1 LIGYNETSK
10 AYKIYIPTTRKIFL
24 HRDVKF
30 EEERAL
36 QNSYQDKDILETKSP
51 NQEEEISSEGVDL
64 PIVEHQEK

>member
-10 AYKIYIPTTRKIFL
+10 AYKIYIPTTRKFFL

-30 EEERAL
+30 KEERAL
-36 QNSYQDKDILETKSP
+36 QNSYQDKDISETEAP
-51 NQEEEISSEGVDL
+51 NQEEEISSEGVDF